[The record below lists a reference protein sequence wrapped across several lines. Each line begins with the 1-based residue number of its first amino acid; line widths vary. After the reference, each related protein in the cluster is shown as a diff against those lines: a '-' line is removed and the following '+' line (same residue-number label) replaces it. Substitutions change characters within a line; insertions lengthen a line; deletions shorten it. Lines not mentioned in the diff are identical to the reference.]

1 VRAIDVSMPMF
12 DGMPA
17 FPGDPAFVA
26 APVSRVGRG
35 DPYDLSQFS
44 FGSHAG
50 THLDPPSHFVPGGL
64 SVDRLDLGVLNGPC
78 RVVDARADGRTI
90 TAGTLGKVPHGAS
103 RILLRTSNS
112 ARWARRLEFFED
124 FVGLG
129 LDAAVRLATRGVR
142 LVGIDALSIETDL
155 TGRFPVHHELLGRG
169 VVILE
174 GLLLDGVAPGP
185 YELSC
190 LPLPVKGGDGAP
202 ARAVLWGPDRGA
214 APSKGRVEL
223 RPRP

>member
-1 VRAIDVSMPMF
+1 MRAIDVSMPMF

-26 APVSRVGRG
+26 TPVSRVGRG
-35 DPYDLSQFS
+35 DPYDLSSLS

-64 SVDRLDLGVLNGPC
+64 SVDRLDLGALNGPC
-78 RVVDARADGRTI
+78 RVLDARAEGRTI
-90 TAGTLGKVPHGAS
+90 TAGTLGALPRGAS

-112 ARWARRLEFFED
+112 ARWARRFEFFED

-129 LDAAVRLATRGVR
+129 LDAAVRLARHGVR

-155 TGRFPVHHELLGRG
+155 TGRFPVHHELLERG

-174 GLLLDGVAPGP
+174 GLLLDGVAPGR

-202 ARAVLWGPDRGA
+202 ARAVLWSASRRATPTSDRVD
-214 APSKGRVEL
+214 R